1 MPHTAYIAIKPLEHK
16 IQYHNPPLAGRPTI
30 YPTILGADC
39 SGTIVA
45 IGDKVTTRKAEDR
58 VMANAC
64 GLQSRRPEMSAF
76 QRDRGTLL
84 VWGGSSSVG
93 CCAMQMA
100 SSAGYEVFAT
110 ASKRNHGL
118 CEALGAAQV
127 FDHSNPRVEDEI
139 VAALKGKTVVGVLDC
154 ISDDEKTLPA
164 CARILAKVEGKRKIA
179 AVLTPA
185 KTKYEGGVEVTRLS
199 IPALRASETYNAV
212 HEWMAK
218 ALANGILQPKPDPI
232 IIGEGFE
239 SIQLEIDRV
248 RKGVSAAK
256 VVVRLS

>member
-76 QRDRGTLL
+76 Q
-84 VWGGSSSVG
+84 
-93 CCAMQMA
+93 
-100 SSAGYEVFAT
+100 
-110 ASKRNHGL
+110 
-118 CEALGAAQV
+118 
-127 FDHSNPRVEDEI
+127 RVEDEI